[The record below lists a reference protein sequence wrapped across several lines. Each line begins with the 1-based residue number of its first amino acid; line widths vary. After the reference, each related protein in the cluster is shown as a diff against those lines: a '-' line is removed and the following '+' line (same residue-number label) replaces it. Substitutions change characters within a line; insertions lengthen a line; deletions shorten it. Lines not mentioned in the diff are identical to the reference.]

1 MSAEFTVP
9 VLPDVEAIVWNTI
22 QDLGG
27 VQSFSFDAGSSW
39 PYVTDRV
46 SVQVD
51 CYGATKKA
59 AHDKAYE
66 VRRRLLELP
75 FGPTS
80 ADVRRVEVI
89 AGPYWLQAEDGAPRY
104 IIRIAVTVRGYRGLQ
119 GRK

>member
-1 MSAEFTVP
+1 MSINIPT
-9 VLPDVEAIVWNTI
+9 LPDAEAIVYSTI

-27 VQSFSFDAGSSW
+27 VQSFAFDAGSSW
-39 PYVTDRV
+39 PYVADRV
-46 SVQVD
+46 SIQVD
-51 CYGATKKA
+51 CYAANKKA

-75 FGPTS
+75 FGDTNVS
-80 ADVRRVEVI
+80 RVEVI
-89 AGPYWLQAEDGAPRY
+89 AGPYWLQADDGAPRY

>member
-1 MSAEFTVP
+1 MTTFSVP
-9 VLPDVEAIVWNTI
+9 VLPDAEQIVWDTI

-27 VQSFSFDAGSSW
+27 VQSFSYDAGSTW

-46 SVQVD
+46 AIQVD
-51 CYGATKKA
+51 AYGATKKA

-75 FGPTS
+75 FGDTPVS
-80 ADVRRVEVI
+80 LVEVVS
-89 AGPYWLQAEDGAPRY
+89 GPFWQQAPDGAPRY

>member
-1 MSAEFTVP
+1 MTATFSVP

-27 VQSFSFDAGSSW
+27 VQSFAFDAGSEW
-39 PYVTDRV
+39 PYVADRV

-51 CYGATKKA
+51 CYGSTKKA

-75 FGPTS
+75 FGS
-80 ADVRRVEVI
+80 ASTEVRRVEVI
-89 AGPYWLQAEDGAPRY
+89 AGPLWQQAEDGAPRY